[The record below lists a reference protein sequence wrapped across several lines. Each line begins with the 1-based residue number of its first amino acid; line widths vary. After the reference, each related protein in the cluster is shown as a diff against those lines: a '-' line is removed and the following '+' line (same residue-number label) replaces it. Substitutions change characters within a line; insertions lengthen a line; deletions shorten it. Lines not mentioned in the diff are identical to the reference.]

1 MNEKEYRK
9 AMKEAKAEFNAWL
22 KEAKRE
28 RAAVKK
34 ASNKIRLSNLEKR
47 KIGK

>member
-1 MNEKEYRK
+1 MTSKEYRK

-22 KEAKRE
+22 KEGKRA

-34 ASNKIRLSNLEKR
+34 SATKIRMGNLKKR
-47 KIGK
+47 LLES